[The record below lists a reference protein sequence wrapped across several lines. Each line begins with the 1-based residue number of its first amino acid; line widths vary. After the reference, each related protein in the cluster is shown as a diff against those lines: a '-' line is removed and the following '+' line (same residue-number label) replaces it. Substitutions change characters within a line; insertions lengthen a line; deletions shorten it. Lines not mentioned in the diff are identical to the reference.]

1 VLALQ
6 PHSFG
11 AEAMRRSVSDKEC
24 YSKLL
29 KFLLREQKK
38 GMLTKLNECKSRNIE
53 HKFRGC

>member
-1 VLALQ
+1 
-6 PHSFG
+6 
-11 AEAMRRSVSDKEC
+11 MRRSVSDKEC